1 MQRKSVLVDS
11 VRLAALFFVFL
22 FGASL
27 AEAEQKSHRGF
38 HVMATDDKGIETD
51 LQNTVFYYEE
61 KISDT
66 SFIPHEL
73 TGIPVKRGAAA
84 VHVKF
89 DQIKEIEFKTGSEQG
104 LPLFIIL
111 TNGKTGEFQ
120 LAIMGSF
127 KGTSDFGEVQVPAS
141 GIKKDVFH

>member
-1 MQRKSVLVDS
+1 VT
-11 VRLAALFFVFL
+11 
-22 FGASL
+22 
-27 AEAEQKSHRGF
+27 
-38 HVMATDDKGIETD
+38 TDEKGIETE
-51 LQNTVFYYEE
+51 LQSAVFHYEE

-73 TGIPVKRGAAA
+73 NGIPVKRAATT

-89 DQIKEIEFKTGSEQG
+89 ETIRAIEFKPSPDQG
-104 LPLFIIL
+104 APLSVIML

-127 KGTSDFGEVQVPAS
+127 KGASDFGEVRVPAS
-141 GIKKDVFH
+141 EIK